1 MMGVSNDLLAKFA
14 KMSKESKI
22 KRESTMYG
30 ITVEYGGKLYVKMD
44 GSDLLTPVVTTS
56 EVSPGERV
64 TVMIKDHTA
73 TITGNISNPSASTG
87 TTDGIKG
94 ELSAVVTDFGNFKEL
109 VADKAMIGELN
120 AEIAKIGELVAIK
133 ADIIDLEAAQADI
146 GKLYAKD
153 AEIDKALITKAEIVD
168 LEAAHADISILEADM
183 AEIQTLV
190 GGNLTMDNIQSLVL
204 TASKVTVDNA
214 FIKDAMVDRI
224 SASKINTGTLNT
236 NLVNI
241 SSTDG
246 SMTLNG
252 SLQQFRDSNGRVR
265 IQIGKDASGDFTF
278 VLYGPD
284 GRGQLINQNGITASA
299 IGDGLIVNDMVADN
313 ANISGSKLDINS
325 VIQTINEDGTETI
338 NGTKIYLDDRG
349 QSLEVAFNQL
359 QTSVEDDVNGVLEQ
373 VQTNATNLEVAQGQ
387 INALISNSSIT
398 KEDGT
403 IVSIKDE
410 LNSIVN
416 TVDSHSQ
423 TISSLETTYDSITGE
438 MASVSSATSKLE
450 QDLDGFKMTVSSNY
464 YDKTTLNSAMAGMNQ
479 DISQVTSRVQ
489 KVEQQITPDGIMTT
503 VENSDLWGSYS
514 GMAQTAY
521 SQSNQNADKI
531 SWIVGSGTSSSN
543 MTLTDDAL
551 QIIADNIDLTGK
563 VTFNSFS
570 SDVVDKIDETVQD
583 VVSTTEIDG
592 GRIITRTITA
602 DKIAV
607 GAINARHIASEVITS
622 DHIASGTITADQIAS
637 NTITAAEIASGT
649 ITADKL
655 AAGVISAPVIEAG
668 SIKSEHIA
676 SNAIT
681 SDKIA
686 AGAIQATDIA
696 AEAIT
701 SVKIASGAITSD
713 KISAYAITSTHIGS
727 EQITAYHIKAGT
739 ITAAEIASATITA
752 DEIAG
757 NTITSAEIAA
767 GAIRASELAAGAV
780 TADKIAAG
788 AVTADHIS
796 ARAISV
802 DKISS
807 NNENPVITLFDQ
819 CEIDA
824 SYLNGQGKGNAIR
837 FKWDDENYVYVG
849 KNAFVIFQSSY
860 PDHGIFRVTA
870 DYNATYLHNVDGYIL
885 TMGDNLA
892 YRNSTVLT
900 AGNYSSYCASSSHS
914 HSGYASSSHTHD
926 IIYYGDTSNRV
937 EAYDGYIYF
946 KADAANMRFDCGASG
961 YGWAYKLAP
970 TTSGIDLGNSGDW
983 QRWRTL
989 YIQSIDQSSDIKYK
1003 ENIMYLDEIVTYDLR
1018 DANSTPFLD
1027 FIKNEFKPALYD
1039 YKVIREEEGRR
1050 TNDSQL
1056 GFIANDIINTEVG
1069 QTFLYDS
1076 GTEEETNLS
1085 FSTTG
1090 YTTVV
1095 ARALQEEIKVRD
1107 DQIVMLESMIF
1118 NLEERLSALEN
1129 NNFNEVDTNGN
1140 ES

>member
-1 MMGVSNDLLAKFA
+1 
-14 KMSKESKI
+14 MSKESKI
-22 KRESTMYG
+22 QRESTVYG

-44 GSDLLTPVVTTS
+44 GSELLTPVVTTS
-56 EVSPGERV
+56 EISAGERV
-64 TVMIKDHTA
+64 AVMVKDHTA
-73 TITGNISNPSASTG
+73 TIMGNISNPSASTG
-87 TTDGIKG
+87 TTDGIRVD
-94 ELSAVVTDFGNFKEL
+94 LDAVVTDFGNFKEL
-109 VADKAMIGELN
+109 VADKATVGELN

-133 ADIIDLEAAQADI
+133 ADIVDLNAAQADI
-146 GKLYAKD
+146 SKLYAKD

-204 TASKVTVDNA
+204 TASKVSVDNA
-214 FIKDAMVDRI
+214 FIKDAMVDRL
-224 SASKINTGTLNT
+224 SADKINAGTLNT
-236 NLVNI
+236 NLVTI
-241 SSTDG
+241 GSEDG

-252 SLQQFRDSNGRVR
+252 SLQQFKDANGNVR
-265 IQIGKDASGDFTF
+265 IQIGKDTSGDFTF
-278 VLYGPD
+278 VLYGED
-284 GRGQLINQNGITASA
+284 GTGQLINQNGITASA
-299 IGDGLIVNDMVADN
+299 IGNGLIVNDMVADN

-325 VIQTINEDGTETI
+325 VIKTINEDGSETI
-338 NGTKIYLDDRG
+338 NSSKIYLDDVG
-349 QSLEVAFNQL
+349 QSLDVAFDQL
-359 QTSVEDDVNGVLEQ
+359 KTSNDGVLEQ
-373 VQTNATNLEVAQGQ
+373 VQTNTTNLEVAQGQ
-387 INALISNSSIT
+387 INALISNSEIT

-403 IVSIKDE
+403 IISIKDE
-410 LNSIVN
+410 LNSISN
-416 TVDSHSQ
+416 TVNSHSQ
-423 TISSLETTYDSITGE
+423 TISSLETTYDSLTGE
-438 MASVSSATSKLE
+438 IEEVTSATSKVE
-450 QDLDGFKMTVSSNY
+450 QDLDSYKVLVQNTYLTRGVSDVLFDEINTRIDSVEQEITPEGIMSKVEST
-464 YDKTTLNSAMAGMNQ
+464 DSWITIDSRISS
-479 DISQVTSRVQ
+479 ISQ
-489 KVEQQITPDGIMTT
+489 
-503 VENSDLWGSYS
+503 
-514 GMAQTAY
+514 TAG
-521 SQSNQNADKI
+521 KI
-531 SWIVGSGTSSSN
+531 SWLVESGTSSSN
-543 MTLTDDAL
+543 MTLTNDAL
-551 QIIADNIDLTGK
+551 RIIADNIDLTGK
-563 VTFNSFS
+563 VTFNSLS
-570 SDVVDKIDETVQD
+570 SDVMDKIDETVQD
-583 VVSTTEIDG
+583 TITTTEIDG
-592 GRIITRTITA
+592 ANIKTGTITADKIGSYQITATHIGSDTITASHIATGAITGDKIAANTITASNIAAGTITA
-602 DKIAV
+602 DKIA
-607 GAINARHIASEVITS
+607 
-622 DHIASGTITADQIAS
+622 
-637 NTITAAEIASGT
+637 
-649 ITADKL
+649 
-655 AAGVISAPVIEAG
+655 AGVISSPVIEAG

-676 SNAIT
+676 SGAIT

-686 AGAIQATDIA
+686 TGAITADDIA
-696 AEAIT
+696 ANAIT

-739 ITAAEIASATITA
+739 ITATEIASATITA
-752 DEIAG
+752 DEIAA

-767 GAIRASELAAGAV
+767 GAIKASELAAGAV

-788 AVTADHIS
+788 AITADHIS
-796 ARAISV
+796 AGAISV

-807 NNENPVITLFDQ
+807 NNSNPVITLFDQ

-837 FKWDDENYVYVG
+837 FKWDDYNYVYQG
-849 KNAFVIFQSSY
+849 ENIFALFQSNGGESK
-860 PDHGIFRVTA
+860 IFSVTT
-870 DYNATYLHNVDGYIL
+870 DGYSNTYLNNVNNYVL
-885 TMGDNLA
+885 TLGDSLA
-892 YRNSTVLT
+892 YRGSTVLT
-900 AGNYSSYCASSSHS
+900 AGNYSSWCASSSHS

-926 IIYYGDTSNRV
+926 VVQYSSSYGV
-937 EAYDGYIYF
+937 ECYSGYNYF
-946 KADAANMRFDCGASG
+946 RAGSCTIRQDNGASG

-970 TTSGIDLGNSGDW
+970 TTSGVDLGNSGDW

-1056 GFIANDIINTEVG
+1056 GFIANDIIDTEVG

-1107 DQIVMLESMIF
+1107 DQIAMLESMIA
-1118 NLEERLSALEN
+1118 NLEERLSVLEN